1 MDPHH
6 SRLQRLLHQL
16 ADRRTAR
23 FVSFAEAYK
32 CAFDLCLQ
40 KRAAEVRALA
50 EAQLRRLS
58 LARAYDA
65 YVERAKEIS
74 NIVLYEETTHAF
86 LSGLV
91 PLNVEAKWLYERP
104 VARRWRRLRLHA
116 LWAGRVAA
124 WRAAFIHARFM
135 PGGSGTQGLAAEFYA
150 LAG

>member
-1 MDPHH
+1 MDFHY

-16 ADRRTAR
+16 ADRRSAR
-23 FVSFAEAYK
+23 SVSYAEAYN
-32 CAFDLCLQ
+32 CAYDLCLR

-65 YVERAKEIS
+65 YVDRAKEIFD
-74 NIVLYEETTHAF
+74 IMLYEEHTHAF

-91 PLNVEAKWLYERP
+91 PLTAEATWLYERP

-116 LWAGRVAA
+116 LWARRVAK
-124 WRAAFIHARFM
+124 WQAAFNHVRFM
-135 PGGSGTQGLAAEFYA
+135 PGGSGTPDLMAEFYS